1 LGLKGIEPLD
11 HDTLDLQP
19 AFRDT
24 FADAANNQY
33 HSHGLTFNVRPH
45 TPDRLLVEE
54 TWQAYIEWLAEKGIY
69 TADRVLDLGAHIG
82 GFSLHAARHLGSTR
96 IIAIEAAPQTYEML
110 ERNIAINQ
118 LTDIVTPIWS
128 AALDRDGVVPL
139 SISSDHTGVHKVE
152 HGLPTSE
159 QVPALDIAR
168 VFDECEPIN
177 LLKIDIEGSEIPVFR
192 RLGDRLKKLPIIIG
206 ELHSSPFG
214 GPEKAIRILQDAG
227 FDVEVRGDAKIPGFL
242 AVRAFSSESLP
253 RT

>member
-1 LGLKGIEPLD
+1 MVRTTVAFVKIMNTRFWFCLSNRDSRPR
-11 HDTLDLQP
+11 HTLTQP

-24 FADAANNQY
+24 FVDAANNQY
-33 HSHGLTFNVRPH
+33 QSHGLTFNVRPH

-96 IIAIEAAPQTYEML
+96 IIAIEAAPQNYEML

-139 SISSDHTGVHKVE
+139 SISPDHTGAHKVE

-159 QVPALDIAR
+159 QVPRWILR
-168 VFDECEPIN
+168 V
-177 LLKIDIEGSEIPVFR
+177 
-192 RLGDRLKKLPIIIG
+192 
-206 ELHSSPFG
+206 SSTSADPS
-214 GPEKAIRILQDAG
+214 PC
-227 FDVEVRGDAKIPGFL
+227 
-242 AVRAFSSESLP
+242 
-253 RT
+253 